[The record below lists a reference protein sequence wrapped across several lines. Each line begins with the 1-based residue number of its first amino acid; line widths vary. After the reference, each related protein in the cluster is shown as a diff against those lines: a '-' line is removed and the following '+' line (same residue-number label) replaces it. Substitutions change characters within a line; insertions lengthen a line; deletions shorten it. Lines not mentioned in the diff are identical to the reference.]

1 MNSKRKKVVIIGAGP
16 AGLTAAFEL
25 SKDDRFE
32 IIVLEKSN
40 EIGGLSR
47 TVNYK
52 GFRMDIGGHRFFSKS
67 DVVLRWWEQFMPAEN
82 VALGQEI
89 DLTYQGKTTSF
100 TFSQQNS
107 TDVNNMMIRTRRS
120 RILFLRTFFDYPLKF
135 DFTSFK
141 KFGIIRLTRILMSY
155 LFSKFSFNKAKNLE
169 EFFIKR
175 FGSEL
180 YKIFFKSYTEKV
192 WGVRCHEISAE
203 WGEQRIKKL
212 SITKA
217 FIHLFKSKRETVSQ
231 KNIETSLI
239 EQFLYPKLG
248 PGQMWELVAE
258 ECKKNGVKIIF
269 NSCVKGF
276 SRNEYHLNEVY
287 FTSQGIENKI
297 DQIDYALSTMSVQEL
312 IKGMNEVP
320 KNIQIIAQ
328 GLIYRDFITVGVLVR
343 KDKTMLANKKD
354 NWIYIQESD
363 VQLARL
369 QIFNNWSPF
378 LVPDDDF
385 LWLGLEYF
393 CYKNDSLWDLTNQE
407 MISLCETELLKL
419 NLIEVNS
426 IEDFHV
432 VRQEKSY
439 PAYFGSYKDFDEIRT
454 FTDKFS
460 NLFLIG
466 RNGMHRYNNQDHS
479 MLTAIEACK
488 QIKEGVFDKDKIWN
502 INTEQEYHEGS

>member
-1 MNSKRKKVVIIGAGP
+1 MNSKRKKIVIIGAGP

-25 SKDDRFE
+25 SKDNRFE
-32 IIVLEKSN
+32 IIILEKSN

-67 DVVLRWWEQFMPAEN
+67 NVVLRWWEQFMPVEN
-82 VALGQEI
+82 VSKGQEI
-89 DLTYQGKTTSF
+89 DLTYQGRTTNF
-100 TFSQQNS
+100 KFSQQNPI
-107 TDVNNMMIRTRRS
+107 DRNNMMIRTRRS
-120 RILFLRTFFDYPLKF
+120 RILFLRTFFDYPLRL
-135 DFTSFK
+135 DFNSFK
-141 KFGIIRLTRILMSY
+141 KFGVIRLTRILMSY
-155 LFSKFSFNKAKNLE
+155 LFSKFNFNKPKNLE

-180 YKIFFKSYTEKV
+180 YTLFFKSYTEKV
-192 WGVRCHEISAE
+192 WGVPCKEISAE

-212 SITKA
+212 SIRKA
-217 FIHLFKSKRETVSQ
+217 IIHLFKNKSDGIAQ

-258 ECKKNGVKIIF
+258 ECKSNGVKIIF
-269 NSCVKGF
+269 NSCVEGF

-297 DQIDYALSTMSVQEL
+297 DQIDYLLSTMPVQEL
-312 IKGMNEVP
+312 IMGMNDVP
-320 KNIQIIAQ
+320 KNIQTISD

-343 KDKTMLANKKD
+343 KDKTSLANKKD

-369 QIFNNWSPF
+369 QIFNNWSPY
-378 LVPDDDF
+378 LVPGDDF

-393 CYKNDSLWDLTNQE
+393 CYQNDTLWNLSDQE
-407 MISLCETELLKL
+407 MLSLCETELLKL
-419 NLIEVNS
+419 HLIEIDS
-426 IEDFHV
+426 IKDFHI

-439 PAYFGSYKDFDEIRT
+439 PAYFGSYREFEEIRS
-454 FTDKFS
+454 FTDNFS

-479 MLTAIEACK
+479 MLTAIEASK
-488 QIKEGVFDKDKIWN
+488 QIKEGVIDKDKIWN